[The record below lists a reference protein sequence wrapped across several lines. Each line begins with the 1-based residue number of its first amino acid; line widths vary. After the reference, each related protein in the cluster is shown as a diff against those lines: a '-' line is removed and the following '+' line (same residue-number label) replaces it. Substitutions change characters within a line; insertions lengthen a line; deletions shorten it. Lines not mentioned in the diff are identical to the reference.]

1 MSARRSL
8 VVQDGRR
15 RLITD
20 SGSGVAY
27 SCDPTTGQPGLTGRF
42 QFGVTGAQLLLRGGQ
57 DLAAVAAE
65 HRWGE
70 ALSAAA
76 EAAQAKAGQPV
87 RIEFTVH
94 ENRLRIVAVRPA
106 HLHDAALLAHV
117 VCLVDDGAI
126 TDRDAL
132 GMIGA
137 DDLARALMPAGRV
150 ANLPVLCHGQGVA
163 PGVVGGVAVFSA
175 EAAVAARDGGAEPV
189 LILPLTMPQDLPG
202 LLAAAAVVTEHGGS
216 TSHAAVVTRGLGRVC
231 VTALRDARVDLE
243 APCLRPDDGEPVRP
257 GDWVT
262 VDGIAGLVHLGGPGT
277 ARTVETGADGIGL
290 AGPAVR
296 RILAAADR
304 YAGLAVRVNAD
315 SPADAEAGRA
325 GGATG
330 IGLCRI
336 EHMLLGERQSLLTSV
351 LTGAGSAATGEAL
364 DRLRDIL
371 RADFVAMLRAMD
383 GLPVTIRLLDPPRH
397 EFLPDLT
404 QLEVTAAVARA
415 GGGAGPDP
423 AGLAT
428 ARRLHESNPMLGVRG
443 IRLGVLDPRLLEV
456 QLTALVEATALV
468 RRDRGDPHPELLVPM
483 VTVPAEI
490 DLVRDQL
497 TEAYE
502 QLGLTGAGTMP
513 VGTMLETPR
522 AALVAG
528 DLAATADFISI
539 GSNDLTALV
548 WGLSRDD
555 AERELIPRY
564 RDLGLVAES
573 PAAVWDNDGVGDLI
587 RQAVTA
593 ARRANPEIGVGICG
607 EHALDPAAVRLLIQL
622 KADYLSCSPARLP
635 AARLTAGQVTVAM
648 QRETEARWAHQR
660 SR

>member
-1 MSARRSL
+1 MGDA
-8 VVQDGRR
+8 
-15 RLITD
+15 ITD
-20 SGSGVAY
+20 SGSGIAY
-27 SCDPTTGQPGLTGRF
+27 SCDPMTGQPGLTGRF

-57 DLAAVAAE
+57 DLAAVAAQ
-65 HRWGE
+65 HHWGE
-70 ALSAAA
+70 ELSAAA
-76 EAAQAKAGQPV
+76 EVAQAKAGQPV

-106 HLHDAALLAHV
+106 HLHGAALLAHV
-117 VCLVDDGAI
+117 VCLVNDGAI

-137 DDLARALMPAGRV
+137 DDLARALMPTGRV
-150 ANLPVLCHGQGVA
+150 MNLPVLCHGQGVA

-175 EAAVAARDGGAEPV
+175 EAAVAARDGGAKPV
-189 LILPLTMPQDLPG
+189 LILPVTMPQDLPG

-243 APCLRPDDGEPVRP
+243 APCLRPDDGAPVRP

-262 VDGIAGLVHLGGPGT
+262 VDGTAGVVHRGGPGT
-277 ARTVETGADGIGL
+277 ARTVETA
-290 AGPAVR
+290 ANRSGPALR

-315 SPADAEAGRA
+315 SPADAAAGRA
-325 GGATG
+325 NGATC

-336 EHMLLGERQSLLTSV
+336 EHMLLGERQSLLARV
-351 LTGAGSAATGEAL
+351 LAGAGSAAAGEAL

-371 RADFVAMLRAMD
+371 RTEFVAMLRVMD

-415 GGGAGPDP
+415 SGEAGPDP
-423 AGLAT
+423 VRLA
-428 ARRLHESNPMLGVRG
+428 AVRRLHESNPMLGVRG
-443 IRLGVLDPRLLEV
+443 VRLGVLDPRLLEV
-456 QLTALVEATALV
+456 QLAALVEATALV
-468 RRDRGDPHPELLVPM
+468 RRDQGDPHPELLVPM

-490 DLVRDQL
+490 DLVRERL
-497 TEAYE
+497 SEVYE
-502 QLGLTGAGTMP
+502 HLGLTDAAMMP
-513 VGTMLETPR
+513 GRTIVETPR

-539 GSNDLTALV
+539 GSNDLAALV

-555 AERELIPRY
+555 AERGAHPPVPGPGTGHR
-564 RDLGLVAES
+564 V
-573 PAAVWDNDGVGDLI
+573 PAAVWDGDGVGDLI
-587 RQAVTA
+587 RQAITT
-593 ARRANPEIGVGICG
+593 ARRVNPEISVGICG

-622 KADYLSCSPARLP
+622 RADYLSCSPARLP
-635 AARLTAGQVTVAM
+635 AARLTAGQVTVAR
-648 QRETEARWAHQR
+648 QRETEAR
-660 SR
+660 